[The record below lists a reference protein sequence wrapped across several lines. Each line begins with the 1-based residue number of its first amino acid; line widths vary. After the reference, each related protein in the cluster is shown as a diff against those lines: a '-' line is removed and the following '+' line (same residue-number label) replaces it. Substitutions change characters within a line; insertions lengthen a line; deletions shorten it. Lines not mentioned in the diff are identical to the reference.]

1 MKEKYNIIKVIRFEL
16 WLGCMFIK
24 FVVALALKNRMI
36 NGANLE
42 IIILKIGEDI
52 NIKKR
57 IGMKMHLVII

>member
-1 MKEKYNIIKVIRFEL
+1 MAG
-16 WLGCMFIK
+16 GCMFIK

-36 NGANLE
+36 NGENLE

>member
-1 MKEKYNIIKVIRFEL
+1 MAG
-16 WLGCMFIK
+16 GCMFIK

-57 IGMKMHLVII
+57 IGMKRCMFILRLPRCMEDC

>member
-1 MKEKYNIIKVIRFEL
+1 MAG
-16 WLGCMFIK
+16 GCMFIK